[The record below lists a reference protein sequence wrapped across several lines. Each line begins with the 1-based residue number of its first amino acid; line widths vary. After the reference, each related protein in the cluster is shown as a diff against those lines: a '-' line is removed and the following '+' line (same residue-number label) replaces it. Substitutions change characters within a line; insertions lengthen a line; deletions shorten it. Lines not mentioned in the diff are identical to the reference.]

1 MNISNNNKN
10 KILNFLLRNT
20 NQYNINEIAKILK
33 LSVGSVHKI
42 LKSLEERKIV
52 NLKQLGNASYYSL
65 NLNNTETIK
74 YCEFLLIEEKNNLLE
89 NNKTAKIYISDLE
102 KYDAKSVILFGSI
115 LNKEDKAKDVDVLF
129 IIKNK
134 KQINEINNFCLE
146 ISKIRTKKVNPLIM
160 EEKDLIDNIKNKNNV
175 ILDILK
181 KGIILKGENLF
192 IKSIKNAL

>member
-1 MNISNNNKN
+1 MNMVTNNKT

-42 LKSLEERKIV
+42 LKSLEERKIL
-52 NLKQLGNASYYSL
+52 NLKQLGNASYYNL
-65 NLNNTETIK
+65 NLNNIETIK
-74 YCEFLLIEEKNNLLE
+74 YCELLLIEEKNSLLE
-89 NNKTAKIYISDLE
+89 NNKTAKIYVSDLE
-102 KYDAKSVILFGSI
+102 KYDTKMSILFGSI
-115 LNKEDKAKDVDVLF
+115 LNKEDQAKDVDVLF

-134 KQINEINNFCLE
+134 KQITEINNFCLE
-146 ISKIRTKKVNPLIM
+146 IAKIRTKKVNPLIM
-160 EEKDLIDNIKNKNNV
+160 EEKDLIFNIKNKNNV

-181 KGIILKGENLF
+181 KGIILKGEDLF

>member
-1 MNISNNNKN
+1 MSNNNKN

-192 IKSIKNAL
+192 IK

>member
-1 MNISNNNKN
+1 MNMSNNNKN